1 MNQQDIL
8 DLVGEARESYVWDA
22 QNLRSGERAA
32 RRIHA
37 KRLWLMAAVVT
48 AMLLMVGCTVAYVN
62 GWFTAFFAERSDA
75 PLSDSQLEYIQQQ
88 EQIVL
93 ETQTKGDWTVELKS
107 TLCDGRT
114 AFAIFSITAPK
125 GIDLEGI
132 NLETPADDDSIIPGN
147 SGMTAVGGP
156 MLRTT
161 MDQGKNLIWQYGTAW
176 KADNDGK
183 ANTLNY
189 AVTIDAAKIQPEL
202 DMGEPFD
209 PNIEFEISF
218 RNFVHE
224 WRDQEVW
231 AAIKEKYPGQ
241 DYIICGEDMQGLYK
255 SEVLAEGEWEFI
267 IAFNQD
273 GQVQERLELVPGDA
287 MTWAKVSWKLDDE
300 PLTYRTGDG
309 IAPVKITSFVLSPLG
324 ADVAYEFE
332 EPMFSAFIEYQDNFG
347 YEDRNVFAVM
357 KDGSKIALH
366 THGTG
371 TRLMAETPIVL
382 GELDYV
388 LLGDGGKLT
397 ADGQWIEPVF

>member
-1 MNQQDIL
+1 MSAEDIL
-8 DLVGEARESYVWDA
+8 DMIGDARDSYVWDA
-22 QNLRSGERAA
+22 RQPQSSHGRILSV
-32 RRIHA
+32 RRV
-37 KRLWLMAAVVT
+37 WLMAAVIV
-48 AMLLMVGCTVAYVN
+48 AMLLLVGCTVAYVN
-62 GWFTAFFAERSDA
+62 GWFAAFFADRSDA

-88 EQIVL
+88 EQIIL

-107 TLCDGRT
+107 TLCDGST
-114 AFAIFSITAPK
+114 AFAIFSITAPD
-125 GIDLEGI
+125 GTDLEGI
-132 NLETPADDDSIIPGN
+132 NLETPADDDCIIPGN

-161 MDQGKNLIWQYGTAW
+161 MDQDKNLIWQYGTAW

-209 PNIEFEISF
+209 PNIEFEICF

-231 AAIKEKYPGQ
+231 AAIEEKYPGQ
-241 DYIICGEDMQGLYK
+241 DFIVCGEDMEGVFK
-255 SEVLAEGEWEFI
+255 SEVLAEGEWKFTITFAQE
-267 IAFNQD
+267 
-273 GQVQERLELVPGDA
+273 GQAVENLELIRNYA
-287 MTWAKVSWKLDDE
+287 MTWAQVTWKLDEE

-324 ADVAYEFE
+324 ADVTYEFE
-332 EPMFSAFIEYQDNFG
+332 EPMIGAFIEYQDHFG

-382 GELDYV
+382 SELDHV

-397 ADGQWIEPVF
+397 ADGEWIEPVLY